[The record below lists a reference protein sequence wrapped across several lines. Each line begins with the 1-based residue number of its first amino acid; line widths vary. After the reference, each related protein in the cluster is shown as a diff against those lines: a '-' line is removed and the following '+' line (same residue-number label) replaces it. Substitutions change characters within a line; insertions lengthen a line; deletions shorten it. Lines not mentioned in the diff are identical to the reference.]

1 MTKAVFYTLILNQLS
16 PSNDNRSSL
25 VKAIKLA
32 QCNAKK
38 TNAFK
43 ITLQAFGSRDNIT
56 ILVYWQLLPHAKFM
70 IVSFLTHQGM
80 GVCLHCGQI
89 YTQYLPNHL
98 S

>member
-43 ITLQAFGSRDNIT
+43 ITLQAFGYRDNIT
-56 ILVYWQLLPHAKFM
+56 NYSSLLAVAASCK
-70 IVSFLTHQGM
+70 IYDSFLTHQGM

-89 YTQYLPNHL
+89 YRQYLPNHL